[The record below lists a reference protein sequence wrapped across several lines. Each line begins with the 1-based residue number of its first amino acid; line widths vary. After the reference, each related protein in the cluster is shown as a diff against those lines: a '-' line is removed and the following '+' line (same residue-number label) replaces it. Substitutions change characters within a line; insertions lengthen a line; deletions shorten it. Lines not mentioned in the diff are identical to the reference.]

1 MIKLF
6 KKSVVF
12 SIMAVGLAFV
22 SCTDKTPANEQQNN
36 KDNATEADSALV
48 IDADKNIKAHQED
61 IQALWET
68 GIGKDKKAVKYALA
82 NNYVFLSTED
92 GKEGLLLSFY
102 KDMKDADNFDGIE
115 IKEGQDLSFQ
125 GDALV
130 VKEKT
135 DAGDKTA
142 YYQMTEREGFN
153 HLFTITEKDGKKTF
167 TNDLDEPYDEKEAK
181 AFIDKIN
188 AEPASP
194 LADKLSQWKQI

>member
-82 NNYVFLSTED
+82 NN
-92 GKEGLLLSFY
+92 
-102 KDMKDADNFDGIE
+102 
-115 IKEGQDLSFQ
+115 
-125 GDALV
+125 
-130 VKEKT
+130 
-135 DAGDKTA
+135 
-142 YYQMTEREGFN
+142 
-153 HLFTITEKDGKKTF
+153 
-167 TNDLDEPYDEKEAK
+167 
-181 AFIDKIN
+181 
-188 AEPASP
+188 
-194 LADKLSQWKQI
+194 